1 MVFHNPL
8 KRVGA
13 FVFNNPNKLVSSVV
27 AVVES
32 SVPIYLFKIL
42 SYSPFAFRVDKPRL
56 KASINSVF

>member
-13 FVFNNPNKLVSSVV
+13 FVFNNPNKLVSSVE

-32 SVPIYLFKIL
+32 SVPIYLLMIL
-42 SYSPFAFRVDKPRL
+42 SYSPFDFKVANPRL